1 MNTITFVSL
10 YSIKEK
16 NDDVVFSCLQP
27 RFLPTKIKKNNSGVF
42 HDII

>member
-10 YSIKEK
+10 YSRREK

-27 RFLPTKIKKNNSGVF
+27 RFLPTKIKKQK
-42 HDII
+42 